1 MAGAATPEMQG
12 RRALVTGAGSGI
24 GLVGQPGEI
33 GELVSFLLSRRASFI
48 TGQVVCA
55 DGGFTAR

>member
-1 MAGAATPEMQG
+1 MPGTPSPELAG
-12 RRALVTGAGSGI
+12 RHALVTGAVAMGRT
-24 GLVGQPGEI
+24 GQPRECGEP
-33 GELVSFLLSRRASFI
+33 VSFLLSRRASFI

>member
-1 MAGAATPEMQG
+1 MQASIPLG
-12 RRALVTGAGSGI
+12 RL
-24 GLVGQPGEI
+24 GQPQEI
-33 GELVSFLLSRRASFI
+33 AELVSFLLSSRAAFI

>member
-1 MAGAATPEMQG
+1 MLQSIPMA
-12 RRALVTGAGSGI
+12 RL
-24 GLVGQPGEI
+24 GQPGEI
-33 GELVSFLLSRRASFI
+33 GELVSFLLSGRASFI